1 MSNVHPPSVTQELL
15 EEKYQIAA
23 RTSLAKAQKAV
34 NSRNFAPCPQGCP
47 QAPLSPQTNLAR
59 QIIMIRKKIEI
70 LAPAK
75 NLYQGMAAVN
85 AGADAVYIGAHVFG
99 ARTNAANSLE
109 DIAEMVRYAHLFKA
123 KVLVA
128 VNTILY
134 DHELEACRQLIWELY
149 NIGVDALIIQDM
161 SILEMDLPPIVL
173 HASTQANN
181 RDAQHVKFLAD
192 AGIKRVVLA
201 RELNLNQIREIHEA
215 SAVDL
220 EFFVTGALC
229 VSFSGNCYMSVANGE
244 RSANRGSCAQNCRLP
259 YQLIDG
265 AGTTLIENSHLLSI
279 KDLDLSNELPNL
291 IRAGISS
298 FKIEGRLK
306 DIVYV
311 KNNTSYL
318 RKKLDT
324 FLEAHPDQYQKASS
338 GRTFYQFEPGLDRSF
353 NRGYTDYFVNQ
364 RHAKIGSWESP
375 KSKGQYIGKLLEIKA
390 NGYRIENC
398 EHLSNGD
405 GLYFVNEEGVGDG
418 VLVNLIVNELVVP
431 NELKRMPVGTDI
443 YRNLD
448 AEFNRML
455 EKENSA
461 VRKIGVKMRF
471 SETETGFLLHV
482 VDEDGHA
489 CANALETPKEP
500 AKNADGLLENIQRN
514 LAKTGNT
521 PFIADEVA
529 VEFSQNW
536 FLPNSKVNEIR
547 RQTLEQLAELRIRE
561 YRREE
566 HVLVKTEHPY
576 PVKALDFTYNVSNK
590 LARSFYQHHGV
601 TDIEKAFEL
610 QWDPGKSRVMVTK
623 YCVKYELGKCPRYQ
637 RETMGT
643 RLAEPLTLKHGEIE
657 YKLKFNCKPCEMEIW
672 EKDAEFEMEE
682 D

>member
-1 MSNVHPPSVTQELL
+1 MDTVNGLL
-15 EEKYQIAA
+15 
-23 RTSLAKAQKAV
+23 R
-34 NSRNFAPCPQGCP
+34 
-47 QAPLSPQTNLAR
+47 
-59 QIIMIRKKIEI
+59 MRKKIEI

-75 NLYQGMAAVN
+75 NLYQGMAAIN
-85 AGADAVYIGAHVFG
+85 AGADAVYIGAHMFG
-99 ARTNAANSLE
+99 ARTNATNSVE

-123 KVLVA
+123 KVFVT

-134 DHELEACRQLIWELY
+134 DNELESCRQLIWELY

-161 SILEMDLPPIVL
+161 GILEMELPPIVL

-181 RDAQHVKFLAD
+181 RDAAHVKFLAE
-192 AGIKRVVLA
+192 AGIQRVVLA
-201 RELNLNQIREIHEA
+201 RELNLDQIREIHEA
-215 SAVDL
+215 SGVEL

-265 AGTTLIENSHLLSI
+265 TGTTLIENSHLLSI

-291 IRAGISS
+291 IKAGITS

-318 RKKLDT
+318 RKKLDA
-324 FLEAHPDQYQKASS
+324 FLEAHPELFEKASS

-390 NGYRIENC
+390 NGYLIENQ
-398 EHLSNGD
+398 ELLNNGD
-405 GLYFVNEEGVGDG
+405 GLYFVNEQGVGDG
-418 VLVNLIVNELVVP
+418 LQVNIIINDLVVP
-431 NELKRMPVGTDI
+431 NELKRIPVGTDI

-455 EKENSA
+455 ENENSA
-461 VRKIGVKMRF
+461 VRKIGVKMRL
-471 SETETGFLLHV
+471 SETDTGFALHV
-482 VDEDGHA
+482 VDEDGHESTA
-489 CANALETPKEP
+489 TLEMAKEA
-500 AKNADGLLENIQRN
+500 AKNTEGLLENIQKN
-514 LAKTGNT
+514 LSKAGNT
-521 PFIADEVA
+521 PFIVDEISLD
-529 VEFSQNW
+529 FTQDW
-536 FLPNSKVNEIR
+536 FLPISKINEIR
-547 RQTLEQLAELRIRE
+547 RTALEQLAEIRVQD
-561 YRREE
+561 YHREE
-566 HVLVKTEHPY
+566 IPVLKTEHPY
-576 PVKALDFTYNVSNK
+576 PVKSLDFTYNVSNK
-590 LARSFYQHHGV
+590 LARAFYKRHGV
-601 TDIEKAFEL
+601 TEIEKAFEL

-643 RLAEPLTLKHGEIE
+643 KLAEPLTLKHGEVE

-672 EKDAEFEMEE
+672 EKDAEFEILEYS